1 MRAVDLTYP
10 EVGATRH
17 GPLPGGYHHLR
28 HRYPLPVGCFETA
41 AEAVLTWRLHRS
53 AGVRIRTDAPRATEG
68 VLVSSGLGVGPAR
81 IWGSCRVIWSEES
94 PALAGFGYGTLAGHP
109 ERGEEAFVV
118 GRDHD
123 GAVWFEVRAFS
134 RPSRWFTRAGGPA
147 VRAVQHAYA
156 WWLGRTLRRLCA
168 GR

>member
-1 MRAVDLTYP
+1 MDDLTYP

-41 AEAVLTWRLHRS
+41 AEAVLTWRLHRA
-53 AGVRIRTDAPRATEG
+53 AGVRIRTDAPRASEG
-68 VLVSSGLGVGPAR
+68 ALVSSGLGVGPAR
-81 IWGSCRVIWSEES
+81 IWGPCRVIWSEES
-94 PALAGFGYGTLAGHP
+94 PALAGFAYGTLAGHP
-109 ERGEEAFVV
+109 ERGEEAFEV

-147 VRAVQHAYA
+147 VRAVQHTYA